1 MNIKKFLTK
10 GWPTRL
16 ALYLGKVLPP
26 YIAKTLVAL
35 VARLAVTVKSN
46 MYHAMRTNLRHVVG
60 PEMPDKELKRLL
72 HHTFIN
78 ALRGYY
84 ELFHNVGRGIDR
96 VEDFHPPV
104 RITPEVQ
111 SYFQQGLA
119 AGRGLLILGAHM
131 SNFDL
136 AGIGMTQ
143 HIPVPVQALS
153 LAAPPPGFEVF
164 NRLRSKGHGFISPIT
179 PQTLRDAMRRLQGGG
194 VVITGVD
201 RPVGEGD
208 EPVEFFGAT
217 AYLPTG
223 YIRIPLITDCLVMTV
238 SFIYQDGV
246 YWIMGNPPMEMV
258 RTGDRRRDQE
268 INLRRILSQIE
279 GFIRR
284 APDQWMMFIPVWRD
298 RS

>member
-1 MNIKKFLTK
+1 
-10 GWPTRL
+10 
-16 ALYLGKVLPP
+16 
-26 YIAKTLVAL
+26 
-35 VARLAVTVKSN
+35 
-46 MYHAMRTNLRHVVG
+46 
-60 PEMPDKELKRLL
+60 
-72 HHTFIN
+72 
-78 ALRGYY
+78 
-84 ELFHNVGRGIDR
+84 
-96 VEDFHPPV
+96 
-104 RITPEVQ
+104 
-111 SYFQQGLA
+111 
-119 AGRGLLILGAHM
+119 
-131 SNFDL
+131 
-136 AGIGMTQ
+136 
-143 HIPVPVQALS
+143 
-153 LAAPPPGFEVF
+153 
-164 NRLRSKGHGFISPIT
+164 RLRSKGHGFISPIT